1 MIANKR
7 IEILFVLNA
16 LDCGGIEKS
25 ALSLLSALVAF
36 GCNVTLMMARKE
48 GMFLPLVPKE
58 VKVEEIPYSLDA
70 RMEMRYG
77 QRKWLAMLL
86 KRFRLITAF
95 QVLVS
100 YLISRFQSRDGRAI
114 LCAKRF
120 CKGMNLGDKVYDMAI
135 AYSELTELY
144 FVAEKVNAQRKAL
157 WLHTELHDDWANL
170 EDYLPHLRK
179 MDRFYCVSQSLTA
192 SVKVKFPEFQNQVFY
207 FPHLIDGKLIRSLA
221 EQDVVDWEI
230 QNDGLKLLSVGRFS
244 KEKGFDLIP
253 LVARRLK
260 DDGLKFSWMILG
272 TGAEKENLQAL
283 ITMIDVA
290 DCVFLHDAVVNPCP
304 FYKTCDVYVQP
315 SKYDGYCLTLAE
327 ARMLYKPIVA
337 TSFIGALD
345 QLRNDETGLIVDF
358 SVDALYAAVKTLLVD
373 GEKRQVFEANLRQE
387 DATPTDVATLLFGA

>member
-25 ALSLLSALVAF
+25 ALSLLSALVAS

-58 VKVEEIPYSLDA
+58 VKIEEIPFSSDA

-95 QVLVS
+95 QVFVS
-100 YLISRFQSRDGRAI
+100 YLTSRFQSRDGRAI

-120 CKGMNLGDKVYDMAI
+120 CKGINLGDKVYDMAI

-157 WLHTELHDDWANL
+157 WLHTELHEDWANL
-170 EDYLPHLRK
+170 GDYLPYLRK

-192 SVKVKFPEFQNQVFY
+192 SVKLKFPELQARVFY

-221 EQDVVDWEI
+221 EQEPADWET

-253 LVARRLK
+253 LVAKKLK
-260 DDGLKFSWMILG
+260 EDGLILSWMILG
-272 TGAEKENLQAL
+272 TGAEKENLQSL
-283 ITMIDVA
+283 IMETGVE
-290 DCVFLHDAVVNPCP
+290 DCVFLHEAVVNPCP
-304 FYKTCDVYVQP
+304 FYKACDVYVQP

-345 QLRNDETGLIVDF
+345 QLRNGETGLVVDF
-358 SVDALYAAVKTLLVD
+358 SVDSLYAAVKMLLVD
-373 GEKRQVFEANLRQE
+373 CEKRQNLEVNLRQE
-387 DATPTDVATLLFGA
+387 DAAPTDVVALLFGA